1 MKVFSSLSHRRE
13 QQQSQGVMITP
24 VLNLFLIL
32 IPFLLLTAVFSQ
44 IAIISLSLPG
54 EEKELHK
61 DASVNSVQITIAI
74 TPKGFIIVNEKAP
87 LLRIPLSEKEYD
99 FPSLAK
105 AMKSIKNVNPTAK
118 SVLILSESSILYDTL
133 IQTMDTCRESSLD
146 MDKGKEIHP
155 LFPNVL
161 IGEYQS

>member
-1 MKVFSSLSHRRE
+1 MNVFSSLSRCRE
-13 QQQSQGVMITP
+13 QQQSQGIMITP

-54 EEKELHK
+54 EENELNK
-61 DASVNSVQITIAI
+61 DASVDSALITIAI
-74 TPKGFIIVNEKAP
+74 TQEGFLIANKNAHP
-87 LLRIPLSEKEYD
+87 LRIPLREREYD

-105 AMKSIKNVNPTAK
+105 AIKSIKDVHPTAE

-133 IQTMDTCRESSLD
+133 IQTMDTCRENSLD
-146 MDKGKEIHP
+146 MDEVKKTHS